1 MILVDTSVWI
11 EHLRHGEP
19 AMVRALEDGDV
30 LTHSY
35 VIGEL
40 ACGNIRNRGPILEL
54 LQQLPQ
60 AREATHDEVL
70 AMIHRR
76 KLFGTGIG
84 YGDAHLLA
92 SAALTP
98 STSLWT
104 LDKRLARVARP
115 LGLG

>member
-19 AMVRALEDGDV
+19 AMVQALEDGDV

-40 ACGNIRNRGPILEL
+40 ACGNIKNRGHILDL

-60 AREATHDEVL
+60 AREATHEEVL
-70 AMIHRR
+70 AMIDRR
-76 KLFGTGIG
+76 RLFATGIG
-84 YGDAHLLA
+84 YVDAHLLA

-98 STSLWT
+98 PTSLWT